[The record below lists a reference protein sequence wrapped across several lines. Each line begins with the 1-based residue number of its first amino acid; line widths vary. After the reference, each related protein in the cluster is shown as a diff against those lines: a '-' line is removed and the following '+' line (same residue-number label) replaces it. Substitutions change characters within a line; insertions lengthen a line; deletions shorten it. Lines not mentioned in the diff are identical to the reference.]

1 MSIRWDDGQTE
12 SGPQGGSVSD
22 PSERWGRVSTTFE
35 VALQQDD
42 VQTHPPD
49 VYVAVETSEDIE
61 NSGE

>member
-1 MSIRWDDGQTE
+1 M
-12 SGPQGGSVSD
+12 SD

>member
-1 MSIRWDDGQTE
+1 MTDRRKADRKGV
-12 SGPQGGSVSD
+12 SVSD